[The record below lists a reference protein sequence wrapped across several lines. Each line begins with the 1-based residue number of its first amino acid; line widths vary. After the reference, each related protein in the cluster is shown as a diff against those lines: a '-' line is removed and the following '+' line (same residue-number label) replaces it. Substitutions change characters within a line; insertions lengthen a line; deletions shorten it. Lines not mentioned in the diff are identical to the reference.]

1 MKKQQQGVTIFLFLI
16 GLSLIFLTYFYYP
29 QINKVKIIEEKNL
42 KSEEDSI
49 SLNASDSN
57 FENVE
62 YAGIYNVNNKFTV
75 KSEKAYITND
85 DPDVVHMKKMNV
97 VINLADGRVVEIFS
111 DEGRYNKLTYDCFFE
126 KNVEATD
133 GQTKI
138 TSANLDLLSTESVVE
153 IYNNVYLNNPTGSLI
168 ADKINYDFIKKYFS
182 VLMFDEND
190 TINMKVIEWV
200 AMLKNLE

>member
-190 TINMKVIEWV
+190 TINMKVIE
-200 AMLKNLE
+200 

>member
-29 QINKVKIIEEKNL
+29 QMNKVKIIEEKNL

-190 TINMKVIEWV
+190 TINMKVIE
-200 AMLKNLE
+200 

>member
-29 QINKVKIIEEKNL
+29 QMNKVKIIEEKNL
-42 KSEEDSI
+42 KSEEEESI

-85 DPDVVHMKKMNV
+85 NPDVVHMKKMNV

-126 KNVEATD
+126 KNVEASD

-190 TINMKVIEWV
+190 TINMKVIE
-200 AMLKNLE
+200 

>member
-29 QINKVKIIEEKNL
+29 QMNKVKIIEEKNL

-138 TSANLDLLSTESVVE
+138 TSANLDLTCS
-153 IYNNVYLNNPTGSLI
+153 N
-168 ADKINYDFIKKYFS
+168 K
-182 VLMFDEND
+182 
-190 TINMKVIEWV
+190 
-200 AMLKNLE
+200 

>member
-1 MKKQQQGVTIFLFLI
+1 MKKKQQGVTIFLFLI

-29 QINKVKIIEEKNL
+29 QMNKVKIIEEKNL
-42 KSEEDSI
+42 KSEEKESI

-97 VINLADGRVVEIFS
+97 VINLADGRVIEIFS

-200 AMLKNLE
+200 AML

>member
-1 MKKQQQGVTIFLFLI
+1 MKKKQQGVTIFLFLI

-29 QINKVKIIEEKNL
+29 QMNKVKIIEEKNL
-42 KSEEDSI
+42 KSEEKESI

-200 AMLKNLE
+200 AML

>member
-133 GQTKI
+133 GQTEI

-190 TINMKVIEWV
+190 TINMKVIE
-200 AMLKNLE
+200 

>member
-1 MKKQQQGVTIFLFLI
+1 
-16 GLSLIFLTYFYYP
+16 
-29 QINKVKIIEEKNL
+29 
-42 KSEEDSI
+42 
-49 SLNASDSN
+49 
-57 FENVE
+57 
-62 YAGIYNVNNKFTV
+62 
-75 KSEKAYITND
+75 
-85 DPDVVHMKKMNV
+85 MKKMNV

-190 TINMKVIEWV
+190 TINMKVIE
-200 AMLKNLE
+200 